1 MEKKKDFSVLKF
13 VIILL
18 CIISV
23 AATLTVNIAFA
34 GGKTPKL
41 MGKYVYVVKET
52 DNMGDNL
59 TVGAA
64 LLAPDAANVTLNKG
78 DIVLCYPAAAP
89 TELHVLSIF
98 DIITA

>member
-1 MEKKKDFSVLKF
+1 MEKKKGFSVLKF

-78 DIVLCYPAAAP
+78 DIVLCYPADAP

-98 DIITA
+98 